1 MKIVITG
8 GAGFIG
14 MHTATRLLK
23 EGQEVHIIDHFH
35 PYYSPERKKK
45 HAEVIRQTGFAYFYE
60 HNLLHREETIALIAQ
75 IRPDAIIHLAALP
88 GVSYSLEEPLMYVDY
103 DIKMTINVL
112 EAAGK
117 AEVKKVVF
125 ASSSSVYGEQP
136 NRPLK
141 EEMANGRAISPY
153 AASKWS
159 AESFCHVYAQLYS
172 YSVSVLRFFTVY
184 GPWGR
189 PDMAIAKFIKRA
201 MNGEAIDI
209 YGKGSGRDYTYVDDV
224 VNGIRLSLN
233 DQQNYAIWNIGAGSP
248 TSMTRLLALL
258 EKEFPHMDIRYGDH
272 RVGDVVSTW
281 ADISKAKQELGF
293 QPVTSIEEGL
303 KRTIEWAYDNK
314 AHL

>member
-14 MHTATRLLK
+14 MHTATQLLK

-45 HAEVIRQTGFAYFYE
+45 HIEIVNQVGSVYFYE
-60 HNLLHREETIALIAQ
+60 HNLLDRETTVELIDQ
-75 IRPDAIIHLAALP
+75 IRPDVVIHLAALP
-88 GVSYSLEEPLMYVDY
+88 GVSYSLKEPLLYVDY
-103 DIKMTINVL
+103 DIKITINVL

-117 AEVKKVVF
+117 AGVKKVVF

-136 NRPLK
+136 SVPLK
-141 EEMANGRAISPY
+141 EEMASGRVISPY

-159 AESFCHVYAQLYS
+159 AESFCHVYAHLYS

-189 PDMAIAKFIKRA
+189 PDMAVAKFIKRA
-201 MNGEAIDI
+201 MNGEPIEI

-224 VNGIRLSLN
+224 VNGILLSLN
-233 DQQNYAIWNIGAGSP
+233 DPQNYAVWNIGAGSP
-248 TSMTRLLALL
+248 TSMDRLLELL
-258 EKEFPHMDIRYGDH
+258 KKEFPQMNIHYGDH
-272 RVGDVVSTW
+272 RVGDVFSTW
-281 ADISKAKQELGF
+281 ADISKAKEELGF
-293 QPVTSIEEGL
+293 QPVTSIEEGM
-303 KRTIEWAYDNK
+303 KRTIEWAYENK
-314 AHL
+314 VYL